1 VKPSSSIFY
10 PSDPASHRF
19 YSSFK
24 TIVRLLVDGRQS
36 DEDEDADE
44 GKDNTN
50 TTTSR
55 QSRGNRTRDSLFHS
69 VFSPSDWLM
78 VSSHDTPVQT
88 DLDIHRE
95 WERRKSLLI
104 ERPPPKYIILPQ
116 NKFRLAWDVI
126 LAIVLCVMAFYV
138 PYRVCFYW
146 NDDEEVSDY
155 VYISTT
161 SRLYLTLLLEIRLQ
175 EESDET
181 SPVFV
186 FEMFI
191 GESSKQVH
199 L

>member
-1 VKPSSSIFY
+1 MNGVTKDLHQKLVGPHEFLQFRIILNYSIARVPRRKFVGM
-10 PSDPASHRF
+10 
-19 YSSFK
+19 
-24 TIVRLLVDGRQS
+24 I
-36 DEDEDADE
+36 
-44 GKDNTN
+44 
-50 TTTSR
+50 
-55 QSRGNRTRDSLFHS
+55 
-69 VFSPSDWLM
+69 
-78 VSSHDTPVQT
+78 
-88 DLDIHRE
+88 

-116 NKFRLAWDVI
+116 NKCRLAWDVI

-191 GESSKQVH
+191 GESLKQVH